1 MKNKISY
8 KEFLDLIYQIGL
20 NDYNFLISQL
30 NSNLVYNRTIFFVIY
45 LTMTSVL
52 VNNLI
57 DLSKYKFNEDIN
69 KIIYLAFKNSTE
81 EEKNSIILY
90 QLYILDELQEI
101 IKNLD
106 FENLSLYILNE
117 ITEDKLEK
125 NNEYNILIQYLSNH
139 LSEYFLTLK
148 KILKK
153 IKII

>member
-1 MKNKISY
+1 MKNKVSY

-117 ITEDKLEK
+117 ITEDKLAK
-125 NNEYNILIQYLSNH
+125 NSEYNILIQYLSNH

>member
-30 NSNLVYNRTIFFVIY
+30 NSNLVCNRTIFFVIY

-106 FENLSLYILNE
+106 FEKLSLYILNE

-125 NNEYNILIQYLSNH
+125 NSEYNILIQYLSNH